1 MVSEILHPIPY
12 TGYRM
17 DSHPFLG
24 VNQTSCWP
32 KYVYRKYI
40 IPDHD
45 AHGRSAKHG
54 YPSCGTKPL
63 DIHGYPFE
71 IYPRPLDQFGW
82 LNTLV
87 GGFNFS
93 EKYESHLGLLFPIY
107 GKTKFMF
114 QTTNQHKILL
124 AEAPWLVNLHLDA
137 GRSWNSSRLQQCFRW
152 TFPVGQQAPG
162 TSRSCLATCHPQDFL
177 KSRVKYHHMHT

>member
-1 MVSEILHPIPY
+1 
-12 TGYRM
+12 
-17 DSHPFLG
+17 
-24 VNQTSCWP
+24 
-32 KYVYRKYI
+32 
-40 IPDHD
+40 
-45 AHGRSAKHG
+45 
-54 YPSCGTKPL
+54 
-63 DIHGYPFE
+63 
-71 IYPRPLDQFGW
+71 LDQFGW

-137 GRSWNSSRLQQCFRW
+137 GRS
-152 TFPVGQQAPG
+152 
-162 TSRSCLATCHPQDFL
+162 
-177 KSRVKYHHMHT
+177 